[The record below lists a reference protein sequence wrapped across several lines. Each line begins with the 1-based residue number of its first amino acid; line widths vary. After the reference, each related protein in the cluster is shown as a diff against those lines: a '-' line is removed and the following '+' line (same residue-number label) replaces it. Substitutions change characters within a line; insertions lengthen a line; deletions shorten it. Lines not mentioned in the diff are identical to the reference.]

1 MDKEFLIVALVAIS
15 LFTSLATEGIKKLLD
30 EAHSKYASNL
40 LVSIVA
46 VVLTIAASVGYIIYT
61 GEVVTGKII
70 VEIIAMVFLSFLT
83 ATCGYDKVLQAI
95 AQIKRG

>member
-1 MDKEFLIVALVAIS
+1 MDKEFLIVALVAVS

-30 EAHSKYASNL
+30 EAHIKYASNL

-70 VEIIAMVFLSFLT
+70 VEIIAMVFLSFLA
-83 ATCGYDKVLQAI
+83 ATCGYDKVLQTI